1 LLVQNQF
8 FQRLQILTKSFQND
22 ISFAIS
28 DGNNAGF
35 LEAVLHKFS
44 QTRFD
49 ETYDDGTEPSLKA
62 RLIGLLATCTNMESR
77 FKMTSELPISGGKYR
92 LDIYL
97 KSLNNQELSKVF
109 EVKSIPIHWLEPGH
123 FGRKGLNDIQSKEYV
138 SKKIKECKTE
148 ELLQLPLNQK
158 MAAKWG
164 TNYAT
169 VGDYIQNGRN
179 QIRKY
184 MQRINNNDTNECKDH
199 CVGYLVW
206 AVGMMS
212 IRVEYFE

>member
-1 LLVQNQF
+1 M
-8 FQRLQILTKSFQND
+8 LTKSFQND
-22 ISFAIS
+22 MSFAIS
-28 DGNNAGF
+28 DGNNASF
-35 LEAVLHKFS
+35 LEGVLQKFS
-44 QTRFD
+44 QRQFD

-62 RLIGLLATCTNMESR
+62 RLIGLLATCPNMESR
-77 FKMTSELPISGGKYR
+77 FKMTSELPVSGGKYR

-97 KSLNNQELSKVF
+97 KSLNQEVSKLF
-109 EVKSIPIHWLEPGH
+109 EVKSIPIYWLDPGH

-138 SKKIKECKTE
+138 SKKIKDYKTE

-184 MQRINNNDTNECKDH
+184 LQHVKNDTNEKDH
-199 CVGYLVW
+199 CPIGYLVW

-212 IRVEYFE
+212 IHVEYFE

>member
-1 LLVQNQF
+1 
-8 FQRLQILTKSFQND
+8 
-22 ISFAIS
+22 
-28 DGNNAGF
+28 
-35 LEAVLHKFS
+35 
-44 QTRFD
+44 
-49 ETYDDGTEPSLKA
+49 
-62 RLIGLLATCTNMESR
+62 
-77 FKMTSELPISGGKYR
+77 
-92 LDIYL
+92 
-97 KSLNNQELSKVF
+97 
-109 EVKSIPIHWLEPGH
+109 
-123 FGRKGLNDIQSKEYV
+123 LNDIQSKEYV
-138 SKKIKECKTE
+138 SKKIKDYKTE

-184 MQRINNNDTNECKDH
+184 LQLVKNDTKEKDH
-199 CVGYLVW
+199 PIGYLVW